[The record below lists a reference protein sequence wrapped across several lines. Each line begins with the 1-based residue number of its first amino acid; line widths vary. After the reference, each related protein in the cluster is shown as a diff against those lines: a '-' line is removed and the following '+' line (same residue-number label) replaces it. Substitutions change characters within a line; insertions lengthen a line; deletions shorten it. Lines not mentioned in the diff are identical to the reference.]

1 MTIRIED
8 LRTYRIFLREFRES
22 DVWEGSDAQQVAEI
36 VQYPK
41 FQGFYTF
48 PPKGSSEEE
57 FRKAAIAVVA
67 IAKAVKL
74 SKPEARALGGLG
86 THVTDKGL
94 DDIGKSVACA
104 LQDVGIPAAD
114 KGLKKTVSS
123 VIQET

>member
-1 MTIRIED
+1 
-8 LRTYRIFLREFRES
+8 
-22 DVWEGSDAQQVAEI
+22 VWEGSDAQQVAEI
-36 VQYPK
+36 AQYPK
-41 FQGFYTF
+41 FQGFYAF

-57 FRKAAIAVVA
+57 FRKAAIAVV
-67 IAKAVKL
+67 AKAVKL